1 LRQKFFY
8 IFLLFF
14 NAAIFAQSIQ
24 QVELKKI
31 TFNGNESVPSAELLT
46 KIVSKESPNWFYQFL
61 NKFTSFGDK
70 AFYFDSLLIPLDVAS
85 LKSYYQSNGFF
96 KVRIKSSYMIDTS
109 SAEAELNYD
118 ISERVQAKF
127 QNYLVEGLSEIPEE
141 YKEALSDYVK
151 VEGAAV
157 YRDAIVAEK
166 TNYIITFLR
175 DHGYMLASYQTP
187 TITIDTMKNYVDV
200 DVRFDTGI
208 RYKINEIR
216 VNSTGNENNS
226 VSDDLLKDIIGIVPG
241 NSYSNYDIQ
250 RAQVRLYRTELFNSV
265 LVNSVISD
273 TVGNQ
278 VPLNITA
285 DVGSLYEVSPEI
297 IANDEESFSLGLGLS
312 FTKKNFLGEARKF
325 TVGTSAAIQNVSE
338 FIKNPTFN
346 KSNIYGY
353 GDLRATIEQPFL
365 FGKTINTRLE
375 SYLTGQKLKDEYNST
390 LIGAKLSLDFELPQF
405 TYFNSLSIF
414 FNIENAK
421 FVFQES
427 YLITLMSK
435 YFQRTGEYTVDE
447 ADSLANESVD
457 GTLSSSGTN
466 TSLGLAFGTNKTNN
480 LLFPSEGYTLSI
492 QVEDANSIPYLFSKV
507 FGSEFSRPLFLK
519 TTINA
524 TKYFPVYSSDENSF
538 GMKFKVGQILTYR
551 GNKADISLNQRLY
564 AGGSN
569 SVRGWGVR
577 ELVPSVELLTMKEVS
592 PEELK
597 ALLAQGAATGG
608 FFLLEGSLET
618 RNRIIGKIG
627 SALFVDYGNTWN
639 SMKEFRLDQVAVAV
653 GFGLRYYSDFA
664 PIRIDF
670 GIKAYDPQTKRLTF
684 GNDFW
689 GKLWNNYLQFHIGIG
704 EAF

>member
-1 LRQKFFY
+1 M
-8 IFLLFF
+8 
-14 NAAIFAQSIQ
+14 AILAQSIQ
-24 QVELKKI
+24 QAELKKI
-31 TFNGNESVPSAELLT
+31 TFQGNESVSSAELLT
-46 KIVSKESPNWFYQFL
+46 KIISKESSNWFYQFL

-70 AFYFDSLLIPLDVAS
+70 AFYFDSLLIPLDIAS
-85 LKSYYQSNGFF
+85 IKSHYQSNGFF
-96 KVRIKSSYMIDTS
+96 KTRINSSYVIDTS
-109 SAEAELNYD
+109 SSEAELNYN
-118 ISERVQAKF
+118 IREGEQAQF
-127 QNYLVEGLSEIPEE
+127 RNYLIEGLTELPEE
-141 YKEALSDYVK
+141 YKEALSDYIK
-151 VEGAAV
+151 VEDAAV
-157 YRDAIVAEK
+157 YRDVVVAEK
-166 TNYIITFLR
+166 TNYVITFLR
-175 DHGYMLASYQTP
+175 DHGYMLATYKAP

-200 DVRFDTGI
+200 DIKFDTGI
-208 RYKINEIR
+208 RYKISEIR
-216 VNSTGNENNS
+216 VNSTGNEDNS
-226 VSDDLLKDIIGIVPG
+226 VSNDLMKDIIGIVPG

-312 FTKKNFLGEARKF
+312 FTKKNFFGDARKF
-325 TVGTSAAIQNVSE
+325 TLGTSAAIQNVSE
-338 FIKNPTFN
+338 FVKNPSFK
-346 KSNIYGY
+346 KSDIYGY

-375 SYLTGQKLKDEYNST
+375 TYLTGQKLKDEYNST
-390 LIGAKLSLDFELPQF
+390 LLGSKLSLDFELPQF

-414 FNIENAK
+414 FNIEKAK

-427 YLITLMSK
+427 YLINLMSK
-435 YFQRTGEYTVDE
+435 FYQRTGEYTVE
-447 ADSLANESVD
+447 KVDSLAAESVD

-466 TSLGLAFGTNKTNN
+466 TSLGLVFGTNKTNN
-480 LLFPSEGYTLSI
+480 LLFPSDGYTLAI
-492 QVEDANSIPYLFSKV
+492 QIEDANSIPYLFSEI

-519 TTINA
+519 TTIN
-524 TKYFPVYSSDENSF
+524 TTTYFPVYSSDENSL

-569 SVRGWGVR
+569 SVRGWGIR

-627 SALFVDYGNTWN
+627 SAFFVDYGNTWN
-639 SMKEFRLDQVAVAV
+639 SIKEFRFDQVAVAM

-670 GIKAYDPQTKRLTF
+670 GIKAYDPQTRRVTF

-689 GKLWNNYLQFHIGIG
+689 GKVWKDYLQFHIGIG